1 MSWRPTLESV
11 HASRWQAVLAI
22 TGGGSGAIAALLEI
36 PGASATLLEARVPY
50 AGAALDEWLGSPPD
64 QAASA
69 DTALSMACAAWQ
81 RAAQLSPHE
90 PALLGVSCSASLS
103 SDRPKRG
110 EHRIHVACQSVSHT
124 ALYSLTLEKG
134 ARDRRGEEAVASAL
148 VLHALARACD
158 SKLEIAVPLVAG
170 ERVESEER
178 TVDPALADVWTGR
191 TPGVWSLAGGR
202 LAREPQAPPRGLLSG
217 SFDPLHAGHEA
228 LRAAA
233 EEQLG
238 GPVYFELTLRNAD
251 KPPLD
256 YLRLERR
263 RAQFTHAPV
272 FVSRQATFA
281 EKARYFAG
289 VTFVVGVDTALRIV
303 EPRFYDGGTR
313 GVEAALTSLRE
324 AGARFLVAGRQ
335 TGSSFQTLANVPIPA
350 GFDDVFVELPESE
363 FRADVSSTEL
373 RGRSEDPGSA

>member
-36 PGASATLLEARVPY
+36 PGASATLLDARGPY

-170 ERVESEER
+170 ERIRGHVP
-178 TVDPALADVWTGR
+178 VALLEDAQWAVQ
-191 TPGVWSLAGGR
+191 
-202 LAREPQAPPRGLLSG
+202 AREEHHVGKGEDR
-217 SFDPLHAGHEA
+217 HRH
-228 LRAAA
+228 AAA
-233 EEQLG
+233 HGHTISRSVTFRAWG
-238 GPVYFELTLRNAD
+238 GHRAPH
-251 KPPLD
+251 
-256 YLRLERR
+256 ERWIAGR
-263 RAQFTHAPV
+263 RSSSSSASIATAQFSPAA
-272 FVSRQATFA
+272 SR
-281 EKARYFAG
+281 
-289 VTFVVGVDTALRIV
+289 
-303 EPRFYDGGTR
+303 
-313 GVEAALTSLRE
+313 
-324 AGARFLVAGRQ
+324 
-335 TGSSFQTLANVPIPA
+335 
-350 GFDDVFVELPESE
+350 
-363 FRADVSSTEL
+363 
-373 RGRSEDPGSA
+373 